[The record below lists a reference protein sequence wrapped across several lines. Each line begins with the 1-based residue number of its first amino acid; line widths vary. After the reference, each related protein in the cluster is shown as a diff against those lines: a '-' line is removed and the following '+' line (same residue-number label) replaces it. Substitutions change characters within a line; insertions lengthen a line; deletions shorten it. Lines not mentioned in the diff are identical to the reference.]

1 MTTSKVQRAATQAH
15 ILDEQTQALLQSVK
29 HNNNRAVGWFVAC
42 WTTLLLLAV
51 VGIIY
56 QNHIAAQSKQ
66 HIDCII
72 KDLATPQ
79 KPGTTHKYI
88 ENLST
93 DCNIRFT
100 P

>member
-1 MTTSKVQRAATQAH
+1 MTSNRVQKASVQVH
-15 ILDEQTQALLQSVK
+15 VLDEETQALLNSVRS
-29 HNNNRAVGWFVAC
+29 NNSKAVGWFVAC
-42 WTTLLLLAV
+42 WTILLILGVA
-51 VGIIY
+51 GIVY
-56 QNHIAAQSKQ
+56 QNHIAVQNKQ